1 MFNNLYLS
9 LLTFSQP
16 NMLHI
21 SNIDFSLTSWSC
33 RLKERVT
40 TIYKYQHNTAYIC
53 TYITKDGQTTQSKRY
68 TVGNLQLKIISTH
81 TTTLREWSVLNS
93 WFIAFINNLRLPYN
107 ICACIKSSF
116 YQFSAV
122 CSRTWAFLLL
132 LFFLEQNWNSIQI
145 GHWALVYIVI
155 IIHTWRWYI
164 KTNYNYHQAL
174 NKSDTKSITKI
185 HATLLLVQ
193 L

>member
-81 TTTLREWSVLNS
+81 SITLREWRVLNS

-122 CSRTWAFLLL
+122 HVFTDLSISFAFV
-132 LFFLEQNWNSIQI
+132 FLGAELKQHTDRSLSISL
-145 GHWALVYIVI
+145 HSDHNTYLKMVY
-155 IIHTWRWYI
+155 
-164 KTNYNYHQAL
+164 KDKL
-174 NKSDTKSITKI
+174 
-185 HATLLLVQ
+185 
-193 L
+193 